1 MGRTVLLIEDD
12 PTIADF
18 MEVVLEK
25 RKVSYSSSR
34 DWNGCSDDFSGT
46 IL

>member
-25 RKVSYSSSR
+25 ERYH
-34 DWNGCSDDFSGT
+34 
-46 IL
+46 IQ

>member
-25 RKVSYSSSR
+25 
-34 DWNGCSDDFSGT
+34 GIIFE
-46 IL
+46 

>member
-25 RKVSYSSSR
+25 K
-34 DWNGCSDDFSGT
+34 GIIFE
-46 IL
+46 